1 MIADNT
7 RNIRMEL
14 DSIVIESLGVDGFH
28 RQHHWAV
35 PMMWWEM
42 TFGAL
47 GAGIYISGI
56 FSNSW
61 PVAVLGFMI
70 FVVGKGLLLLFDLGR
85 PERAWR
91 VFARPGTSW
100 IARGSWI
107 FAVFGVSG
115 VVALGLDWIAS
126 DAVTAIRVSEA
137 LSVLAAGVLLVYDGF
152 FLMESKG
159 VGGWHS
165 GALAPYFG
173 AGGVLAGA
181 AVATAWEQSTGPTVI
196 ALGIG
201 AGVIGLWCGY
211 AYLADLRSGPKG
223 AAVSARILMSE
234 LRWNFLGLGFVVGIV
249 LPLAFFVAAAATVEI
264 PQWIWAVVAVAGA
277 VGVYSTRKSILKAG
291 VYSEML

>member
-159 VGGWHS
+159 VGKECRRV
-165 GALAPYFG
+165 AFG
-173 AGGVLAGA
+173 
-181 AVATAWEQSTGPTVI
+181 
-196 ALGIG
+196 GIG
-201 AGVIGLWCGY
+201 TILRCRWCPG
-211 AYLADLRSGPKG
+211 RCCCGH
-223 AAVSARILMSE
+223 
-234 LRWNFLGLGFVVGIV
+234 GLGAEYG
-249 LPLAFFVAAAATVEI
+249 PHCNSAGHRSRSD
-264 PQWIWAVVAVAGA
+264 WAVVWLRLLGRPPQWPQGSGCQRPDLDERTEVEFPGTGIRGRNRTAAG
-277 VGVYSTRKSILKAG
+277 ILC
-291 VYSEML
+291 SCCCHS